1 MELEVDLISSF
12 IPEYSLSL
20 SLSLSLYNTFESGE
34 GAGAI
39 FQEKVFPG
47 QKKLKRL
54 DLSGTGIGE
63 KHCVGILKSLVN
75 DEIDL
80 ELLGMSENDIS
91 SDSATVI
98 AAYIKQCCA
107 LKVLN
112 LEGNELKS
120 EGATQIC
127 NALVESKCPI
137 ETINL
142 YNNEITALTVPA
154 LIKLIRSKPSLKKL
168 NLDANMISA
177 KGVNVIKDTL
187 KELKKDDCLDEME
200 MNDDENEEGE
210 DDIDG
215 LTKMLEGLST

>member
-1 MELEVDLISSF
+1 
-12 IPEYSLSL
+12 
-20 SLSLSLYNTFESGE
+20 
-34 GAGAI
+34 
-39 FQEKVFPG
+39 
-47 QKKLKRL
+47 
-54 DLSGTGIGE
+54 
-63 KHCVGILKSLVN
+63 
-75 DEIDL
+75 
-80 ELLGMSENDIS
+80 MSENDIS

-127 NALVESKCPI
+127 NALVESKCPVSVLLRSMFIIAVITENNITRQI

-187 KELKKDDCLDEME
+187 KVVI
-200 MNDDENEEGE
+200 
-210 DDIDG
+210 DIRIVW
-215 LTKMLEGLST
+215 MYC

>member
-1 MELEVDLISSF
+1 
-12 IPEYSLSL
+12 
-20 SLSLSLYNTFESGE
+20 
-34 GAGAI
+34 
-39 FQEKVFPG
+39 
-47 QKKLKRL
+47 
-54 DLSGTGIGE
+54 
-63 KHCVGILKSLVN
+63 
-75 DEIDL
+75 
-80 ELLGMSENDIS
+80 MSENDIS

-187 KELKKDDCLDEME
+187 KVVI
-200 MNDDENEEGE
+200 
-210 DDIDG
+210 DIRIVW
-215 LTKMLEGLST
+215 MYC

>member
-1 MELEVDLISSF
+1 
-12 IPEYSLSL
+12 
-20 SLSLSLYNTFESGE
+20 
-34 GAGAI
+34 
-39 FQEKVFPG
+39 
-47 QKKLKRL
+47 
-54 DLSGTGIGE
+54 
-63 KHCVGILKSLVN
+63 
-75 DEIDL
+75 
-80 ELLGMSENDIS
+80 MSENDIS

-127 NALVESKCPI
+127 NALVESKCPVSVLLRSMFIIAVITENNITRQI